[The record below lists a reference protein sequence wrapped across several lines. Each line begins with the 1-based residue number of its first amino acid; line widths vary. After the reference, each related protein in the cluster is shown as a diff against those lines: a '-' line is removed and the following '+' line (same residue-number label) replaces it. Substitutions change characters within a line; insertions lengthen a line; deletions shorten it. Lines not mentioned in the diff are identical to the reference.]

1 MSEQSATFDPFSHKP
16 DISDTSRK
24 LYMFNLTK
32 LNHGKPIKNLAFL
45 SKTEILEKIEEMKP
59 NTQRTYLIS
68 IVSALK
74 GRTEPKLKRLYSK
87 YYELMMNLNK
97 KLKDNT
103 EKTETVK
110 ENWLDQDEVMRKQKE
125 MSGIVAEIAEKRRI
139 TEEEYNRLLALIE
152 LSLYTLQQPRRNK
165 DYTQMKVVKQ
175 VPEEDKTF
183 NYLDTGKWVWVF
195 NNYKTQKKYNQQILP
210 IPDDLK
216 EILKVYL
223 KHHPKSKEIKAKHSS
238 EPFLVKFDG
247 TPIATSPEMTR
258 SLNKIFGKKVG
269 CSMLRSIY
277 LTNKY
282 GKTLEDLK
290 TDVANMGT
298 SAGTAED
305 NYIKKE

>member
-1 MSEQSATFDPFSHKP
+1 
-16 DISDTSRK
+16 
-24 LYMFNLTK
+24 
-32 LNHGKPIKNLAFL
+32 
-45 SKTEILEKIEEMKP
+45 
-59 NTQRTYLIS
+59 
-68 IVSALK
+68 
-74 GRTEPKLKRLYSK
+74 
-87 YYELMMNLNK
+87 
-97 KLKDNT
+97 
-103 EKTETVK
+103 
-110 ENWLDQDEVMRKQKE
+110 
-125 MSGIVAEIAEKRRI
+125 
-139 TEEEYNRLLALIE
+139 
-152 LSLYTLQQPRRNK
+152 
-165 DYTQMKVVKQ
+165 MKVVKQ

-223 KHHPKSKEIKAKHSS
+223 KHHPKSKEIKAKASA

-247 TPIATSPEMTR
+247 TPISTSPEMTR

-298 SAGTAED
+298 SAGTAEN

>member
-1 MSEQSATFDPFSHKP
+1 
-16 DISDTSRK
+16 
-24 LYMFNLTK
+24 MFNLTK
-32 LNHGKPIKNLAFL
+32 LNQGKPIKSLAFL
-45 SKTEILEKIEEMKP
+45 SKADILEKIEQMKP

-74 GRTEPKLKRLYSK
+74 GRSEPKFKKLYSK

-110 ENWLDQDEVMRKQKE
+110 ENWLTQDEVMSKQKDL
-125 MSGIVAEIAEKRRI
+125 SAIVDEIAEKRRI
-139 TEEEYNRLLALIE
+139 TEDEYNRLLALVE

-175 VPEEDKTF
+175 VPEEDKAF
-183 NYLDTGKWVWVF
+183 NYLDTTKWVWVF
-195 NNYKTQKKYNQQILP
+195 NNYKTQKKYNRQTLP

-223 KHHPKSKEIKAKHSS
+223 KHHPKAKEIKAKGASA
-238 EPFLVKFDG
+238 EPFLVKYDG
-247 TPIATSPEMTR
+247 TAISTSPEMTR
-258 SLNKIFGKKVG
+258 SLNKIFGKHVG
-269 CSMLRSIY
+269 CSMLRAIY
-277 LTNKY
+277 LTDKY

-290 TDVANMGT
+290 ADVSNMGT
-298 SAGTAED
+298 SAEVAET
-305 NYIKKE
+305 NYIKRET